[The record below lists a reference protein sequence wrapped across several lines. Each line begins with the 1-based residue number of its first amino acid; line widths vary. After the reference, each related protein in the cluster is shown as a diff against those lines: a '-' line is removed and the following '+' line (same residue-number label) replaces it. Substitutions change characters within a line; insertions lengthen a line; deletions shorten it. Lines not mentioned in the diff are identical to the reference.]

1 MTIDVALALVKGVCV
16 FAVFGGVVAA
26 LLSALVPVLAGDGG
40 AGDVELV
47 GAVGVG
53 AEVEVEVA
61 AGVVLVGHVEDA
73 GAVGEGAG
81 GGAGRGGGE
90 EEGQEKPI
98 VHQVSMIYIILS
110 LFGKCRI

>member
-1 MTIDVALALVKGVCV
+1 MTLALVKGVGI
-16 FAVFGGVVAA
+16 FAVFGGVITA
-26 LLSALVPVLAGDGG
+26 LLSALVPVFGGDGG
-40 AGDVELV
+40 AGYVEFV

-73 GAVGEGAG
+73 GAVGEGTG

-98 VHQVSMIYIILS
+98 VQ
-110 LFGKCRI
+110 